1 MPNVSASLSDEAY
14 RVWMAHQGKKSP
26 WVSKL
31 IIEGET
37 ILAKN
42 EALEIRVGYLMGLL
56 SSMMTELKLSKQG
69 VNEEEWAERTLLL
82 LDQCMDAL
90 DGTVHMWTSCRSIV
104 DVLTDSLELLENGF
118 SWLDFDFLHDYHV
131 RIILWGRIV
140 RE

>member
-1 MPNVSASLSDEAY
+1 VPNVSASLSDEAY

-90 DGTVHMWTSCRSIV
+90 DGTVHYHYHQSYV
-104 DVLTDSLELLENGF
+104 DQL
-118 SWLDFDFLHDYHV
+118 
-131 RIILWGRIV
+131 
-140 RE
+140 